1 MYDKYCE
8 LDCIAA
14 PDRYVAMATHEDLA
28 YLSFFRDTCKRYNI
42 DFANADCDEKDFV
55 IRMAEKG
62 FYKKHA

>member
-8 LDCIAA
+8 LDRIAA
-14 PDRYVAMATHEDLA
+14 PDHYVAMATPEDLA

-42 DFANADCDEKDFV
+42 DFVNADHDERDFV

-62 FYKKHA
+62 FYKKRA